1 MLEAVRP
8 GTACL
13 KVTQDPTAAYH
24 ALRDAPARE
33 ESPRVEKQKAPR
45 ITPGEVERQL
55 WRDPMD
61 LHVLERNHP
70 RPRRLRYRSLHL

>member
-24 ALRDAPARE
+24 APRDAPARE
-33 ESPRVEKQKAPR
+33 AFPRAEKQKAMR
-45 ITPGEVERQL
+45 ISPGEVERQL
-55 WRDPMD
+55 WREPMD
-61 LHVLERNHP
+61 LHVLGRIHP
-70 RPRRLRYRSLHL
+70 RPGRLRYRFLHL